1 MRSKFTDKAC
11 TGGRI
16 VQVEKAEWNIHGM
29 LYVPGHY
36 KEPACR
42 ASGLLDDF
50 SRLAYK
56 YDYAYDS
63 GVLNLRHI
71 TEDVFHTDWKCFYN
85 LPNLDRSRQCRK
97 WSEFYTRIWETFNT
111 GRPWPEYGAILVQD
125 FESRYLI
132 FEFSNSSAEDW
143 LTGFEEML
151 KGVREE
157 VEQAKS
163 DTYDDGVFH
172 TDFGGETYIIRF
184 KKAEEGSQDFADSEF
199 CTEISRL
206 TEEIEDRVKKLR
218 AYGLEET
225 IIESIFLQK
234 PQLSRLVVTEDFRI
248 LLPDYNGL
256 EIKMEPL
263 PKAVYLLFLRHPEGI
278 MFKYL
283 PGLRAEF
290 ESIYMAITKRDDTS
304 SIRQSI
310 DRVLDPTNNSINE
323 KCARIRAAFISRFD
337 DRLAREYYIYGY
349 AGKPKKIELDRSL
362 VRMECVI
369 PYDYRYL

>member
-1 MRSKFTDKAC
+1 MRAEFTDKVC

-16 VQVEKAEWNIHGM
+16 VKVETAEWDIHGM
-29 LYVPGHY
+29 LYVPGRY
-36 KEPACR
+36 KTSNNQAN
-42 ASGLLDDF
+42 GLLDDF
-50 SRLAYK
+50 SRLADK
-56 YDYAYDS
+56 YDYAYDPE
-63 GVLNLRHI
+63 VLNLRDI
-71 TEDVFHTDWKCFYN
+71 TEDVFHTDRKCFYN
-85 LPNLDRSRQCRK
+85 LPNLDSGRQCRK
-97 WSEFYTRIWETFNT
+97 WSEFYIRIWETFNT
-111 GRPWPEYGAILVQD
+111 GRPWPEHGAILVPD
-125 FESRYLI
+125 FEGRYLI

-151 KGVREE
+151 RGVREE

-163 DTYDDGVFH
+163 DIYDNVFY
-172 TDFGGETYIIRF
+172 TEFSGENSSLHLE
-184 KKAEEGSQDFADSEF
+184 KAEEGSKDFADNEF
-199 CTEISRL
+199 CAEVQRL

-225 IIESIFLQK
+225 IIESLFLQK

-283 PGLRAEF
+283 PEFMAEL

-304 SIRQSI
+304 AIRQSI

-337 DRLAREYYIYGY
+337 DRLARKYYIYGY
-349 AGKPKKIELDRSL
+349 AGKPKKIKLDRSL

>member
-1 MRSKFTDKAC
+1 MRAEFTDKAC
-11 TGGRI
+11 IGGRI
-16 VQVEKAEWNIHGM
+16 VKVEKAVWNIRGM
-29 LYVPGHY
+29 LYVPGRY
-36 KEPACR
+36 KTSNNQAN
-42 ASGLLDDF
+42 GLLDDF
-50 SRLAYK
+50 SRLADK
-56 YDYAYDS
+56 YDYAYDPE
-63 GVLNLRHI
+63 VLNLRDI
-71 TEDVFHTDWKCFYN
+71 TEDVFHTDRKCFYN
-85 LPNLDRSRQCRK
+85 LPNLDSGRQCRK
-97 WSEFYTRIWETFNT
+97 WSEFYIRIWETFNT
-111 GRPWPEYGAILVQD
+111 GRPWPEYGAILVPD
-125 FESRYLI
+125 FERRYLI

-151 KGVREE
+151 RGVREE
-157 VEQAKS
+157 EEQAKS
-163 DTYDDGVFH
+163 DTYDDVYTEFS
-172 TDFGGETYIIRF
+172 GEASYRLF
-184 KKAEEGSQDFADSEF
+184 KKAEEDSKDFADNEF
-199 CTEISRL
+199 CTEVQRL

-225 IIESIFLQK
+225 IIESLFLQK

-263 PKAVYLLFLRHPEGI
+263 PKAVYLLFLCHPEGI

-283 PGLRAEF
+283 PEFMAEL

-304 SIRQSI
+304 AIRQSI
-310 DRVLDPTNNSINE
+310 GRVLDPTNNSINE

-349 AGKPKKIELDRSL
+349 AGKPKKIALDRSL

>member
-1 MRSKFTDKAC
+1 MRAKFTDKAC
-11 TGGRI
+11 TGGRM
-16 VQVEKAEWNIHGM
+16 VKVEKALWNIHGM
-29 LYVPGHY
+29 LYVPGRY
-36 KEPACR
+36 KTSNNQAN
-42 ASGLLDDF
+42 GLLDDF
-50 SRLAYK
+50 SRLADK
-56 YDYAYDS
+56 YDYAYDPE
-63 GVLNLRHI
+63 VLNLRDI
-71 TEDVFHTDWKCFYN
+71 TEDVFHTDRKCFYN
-85 LPNLDRSRQCRK
+85 LPNLDSGRQCRK
-97 WSEFYTRIWETFNT
+97 WSEFYIRIWETFNT
-111 GRPWPEYGAILVQD
+111 GRPWPEYGAILVPD
-125 FESRYLI
+125 FEGRYLI

-151 KGVREE
+151 RGVREE

-163 DTYDDGVFH
+163 DTYDNVFY
-172 TDFGGETYIIRF
+172 TEFGGEVSSLRLT
-184 KKAEEGSQDFADSEF
+184 KEEEGSKDFADNEF
-199 CTEISRL
+199 CTEVQRL

-283 PGLRAEF
+283 PEFMAEF

-304 SIRQSI
+304 AIRQSI

-337 DRLAREYYIYGY
+337 DRLARKYYIYGY
-349 AGKPKKIELDRSL
+349 AGKPKKIALDRSL

>member
-1 MRSKFTDKAC
+1 
-11 TGGRI
+11 
-16 VQVEKAEWNIHGM
+16 M
-29 LYVPGHY
+29 L
-36 KEPACR
+36 R
-42 ASGLLDDF
+42 
-50 SRLAYK
+50 
-56 YDYAYDS
+56 
-63 GVLNLRHI
+63 
-71 TEDVFHTDWKCFYN
+71 
-85 LPNLDRSRQCRK
+85 
-97 WSEFYTRIWETFNT
+97 
-111 GRPWPEYGAILVQD
+111 
-125 FESRYLI
+125 
-132 FEFSNSSAEDW
+132 
-143 LTGFEEML
+143 
-151 KGVREE
+151 GVREE

-163 DTYDDGVFH
+163 DTYDNVFY
-172 TDFGGETYIIRF
+172 TEFGGEVSSLRLF
-184 KKAEEGSQDFADSEF
+184 KKAEEDSKDFADNEF
-199 CTEISRL
+199 CTEVQRL

-225 IIESIFLQK
+225 IIESLFLQK

-283 PGLRAEF
+283 PEFMAEF

-304 SIRQSI
+304 AIRQSI
-310 DRVLDPTNNSINE
+310 DRALDPTNNSINE

-337 DRLAREYYIYGY
+337 DRLARKYYIYGY
-349 AGKPKKIELDRSL
+349 AGKPKKIALDRSL

>member
-1 MRSKFTDKAC
+1 MRAKFTDKAC
-11 TGGRI
+11 IGGRI
-16 VQVEKAEWNIHGM
+16 VKVEKAVWNIRGM
-29 LYVPGHY
+29 LYVPGRY
-36 KEPACR
+36 KTSNNQAND
-42 ASGLLDDF
+42 LLDDF
-50 SRLAYK
+50 SRLVDK

-63 GVLNLRHI
+63 EILNLRYIAEEILHDN
-71 TEDVFHTDWKCFYN
+71 EKCFYN
-85 LPNLDRSRQCRK
+85 LPNFHRQRRK
-97 WSEFYTRIWETFNT
+97 WVEFYARMWETFDT
-111 GRPWPEYGAILVQD
+111 GRTWPEYGAILVPD
-125 FESRYLI
+125 FERRDLI

-151 KGVREE
+151 RGVREE

-163 DTYDDGVFH
+163 DTYDNVFY
-172 TDFGGETYIIRF
+172 TEFSGEVSNLNLF
-184 KKAEEGSQDFADSEF
+184 KKVEEGSKDFADNEF
-199 CTEISRL
+199 CTEVQRL

-225 IIESIFLQK
+225 IIESLFLQK

-283 PGLRAEF
+283 PEFMAEF

-304 SIRQSI
+304 AIRQSI

-337 DRLAREYYIYGY
+337 DRLARKYYIYGY
-349 AGKPKKIELDRSL
+349 AGKPKKIALDRSL

>member
-1 MRSKFTDKAC
+1 MRAKFTDKAC
-11 TGGRI
+11 TGGRM
-16 VQVEKAEWNIHGM
+16 VKVEKALWNIHGM
-29 LYVPGHY
+29 LYVPGRY
-36 KEPACR
+36 KTSNNQAN
-42 ASGLLDDF
+42 GLLDDF
-50 SRLAYK
+50 SRLADK
-56 YDYAYDS
+56 YDYAYDPE
-63 GVLNLRHI
+63 VLNLRDI
-71 TEDVFHTDWKCFYN
+71 TEDVFHTDRKCFYN
-85 LPNLDRSRQCRK
+85 LPNLDSGRQCRK
-97 WSEFYTRIWETFNT
+97 WSEFYIRIWETFNT
-111 GRPWPEYGAILVQD
+111 GRPWPEYGAILVPD
-125 FESRYLI
+125 FEGRYLI

-151 KGVREE
+151 RGVREE

-163 DTYDDGVFH
+163 DTYDDVFY
-172 TDFGGETYIIRF
+172 TEFGGEVSSLRLT
-184 KKAEEGSQDFADSEF
+184 KEEEGSKDFADNEF
-199 CTEISRL
+199 CTEVQRL

-283 PGLRAEF
+283 PEFMAEF

-304 SIRQSI
+304 AIRQSI

-337 DRLAREYYIYGY
+337 DRLARKYYIYGY
-349 AGKPKKIELDRSL
+349 AGKPKKIALDRSL